1 MWKKKDTAV
10 FRWEIR
16 NISIFITAT
25 WKTLECLHP
34 LQQATQRKLAWGQ
47 ISVVRW
53 PKKERER
60 PGEGERELKVSNKS
74 HSWTFTI
81 QTWWGL
87 EDKHCIW
94 DQANQTTYLTLIGW
108 IVTQTRDFESG
119 NYFWVLNKH
128 VKSKA
133 VVAIYPNFVLVTI
146 TFGLHEESWICKWFC
161 TRSNCKLTTSLVFP
175 FENISVTQINKKDSV
190 NSSVSFHR
198 LSASRLM
205 TIFSEQTD
213 FCSAERIESEG
224 AVGGR
229 LWDVTKPGC
238 WCEVILRTQINTTC
252 TYTLLLIS
260 PL

>member
-1 MWKKKDTAV
+1 MSGRKKKKEENVWKKKDTAV

-161 TRSNCKLTTSLVFP
+161 TRSNCKLTTSLVFA
-175 FENISVTQINKKDSV
+175 FWEYLSDSNK
-190 NSSVSFHR
+190 
-198 LSASRLM
+198 
-205 TIFSEQTD
+205 
-213 FCSAERIESEG
+213 
-224 AVGGR
+224 
-229 LWDVTKPGC
+229 
-238 WCEVILRTQINTTC
+238 
-252 TYTLLLIS
+252 
-260 PL
+260 